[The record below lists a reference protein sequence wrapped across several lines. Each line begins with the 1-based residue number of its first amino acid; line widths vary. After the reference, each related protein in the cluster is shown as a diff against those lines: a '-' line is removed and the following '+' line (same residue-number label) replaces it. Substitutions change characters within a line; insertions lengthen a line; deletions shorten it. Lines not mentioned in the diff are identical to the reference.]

1 MPGAGTQTHQE
12 GKSSAKNLPSVS
24 VPWDFLGFRIL
35 GFPEAYKSAI
45 VTESG
50 TVMGN
55 IESQA
60 YYKPHGGSTT
70 FVFFVG
76 VAPVAQ
82 KTP

>member
-1 MPGAGTQTHQE
+1 M
-12 GKSSAKNLPSVS
+12 
-24 VPWDFLGFRIL
+24 